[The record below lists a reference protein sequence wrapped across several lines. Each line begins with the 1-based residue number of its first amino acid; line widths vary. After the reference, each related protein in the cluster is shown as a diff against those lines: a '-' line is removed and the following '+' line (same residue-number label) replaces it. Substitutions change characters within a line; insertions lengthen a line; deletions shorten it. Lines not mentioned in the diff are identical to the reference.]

1 MEQLDSVSLTGREK
15 EMAQNKP
22 GFKKKKKANKPPS
35 TSSHQHASILFDL
48 AGANWWKPEEVLVMT
63 KKIEWRQAY

>member
-1 MEQLDSVSLTGREK
+1 MEQLDSGREE

-22 GFKKKKKANKPPS
+22 GFKKKKANKPPS

-63 KKIEWRQAY
+63 KKIEDKRQAY